1 MSNHTDDIESAFRPY
16 EEKMRRAGSHPLVIR
31 MFKRNFAQL
40 LRGSIG
46 TITRDEIAAVDHV
59 PDAEELH
66 GYAAHGDMALE
77 RAVVI
82 KLNGGLGTSMG
93 LERAKSLI
101 PVKNGLRFID
111 IIARQMEQ
119 LRQRAG
125 HPVPLLLMNSEHTRE
140 DSLSALATHPGPA
153 GDLPPDFLQHRV
165 PKVLVG
171 DLSPARCEENP
182 ELEWC
187 PPGHGDIFTA
197 LLTSGLLA
205 RLLEKGIEYAFISNA
220 DNLGAVMDPGI
231 LGYFAK
237 ENLPFMM
244 EVADRTPADRKGG
257 HLARLRDGRLTLREL
272 AQCPVTE
279 KDEFQDITLYRY
291 FNTNNL
297 WVNLRELKG
306 LLDSYDS
313 LIPLPLIRN
322 SKSLDPRDPSS
333 PSVYQLET
341 AMGAA
346 ISLFDRAVALRV
358 PRTRFTPVKTCDD
371 LLGIWSDAYELTDD
385 FRIIPNPA
393 RALPHLDIMLD
404 KRHYRF
410 VSQLEERFPHGAPS
424 LLHCAS
430 LRIEG
435 DVRFGANIVCR
446 GPVRLRAEDGEIL
459 EIAHNTILEAP

>member
-1 MSNHTDDIESAFRPY
+1 MSDHTDDIASSFRPF
-16 EEKMRRAGSHPLVIR
+16 EEKMRGAGSHPLVIR

-40 LRGSIG
+40 LSGSTG
-46 TITRDEIAAVDHV
+46 TITRDEIDAVDDV
-59 PDAEELH
+59 PDAESLNEYATH
-66 GYAAHGDMALE
+66 GRAALAH
-77 RAVVI
+77 AVVI

-140 DSLSALATHPGPA
+140 DSLSALAAHPGLA

-165 PKVLVG
+165 PKVLAD

-187 PPGHGDIFTA
+187 PPGHGDIYTA
-197 LLTSGLLA
+197 LVTSDLLA
-205 RLLEKGIEYAFISNA
+205 LLLDKRIEYAFISNA
-220 DNLGAVMDPGI
+220 DNLGAVMDAGI
-231 LGYFAK
+231 LGYFAR
-237 ENLPFMM
+237 EELPFMM

-257 HLARLRDGRLTLREL
+257 HLARRKDGRLTLREL
-272 AQCPVTE
+272 AQCPDAE
-279 KDEFQDITLYRY
+279 REEFQDIALYRH

-297 WVNLRELKG
+297 WVNLRALRSALDRHHG
-306 LLDSYDS
+306 LL
-313 LIPLPLIRN
+313 PLPLIRN
-322 SKSLDPRDPSS
+322 KKTLDPRDPSS
-333 PSVYQLET
+333 PAVYQLET

-358 PRTRFTPVKTCDD
+358 PRTRFTPVKTSDD
-371 LLGIWSDAYELTDD
+371 LLGIWSDAYTLTED

-393 RALPHLDIMLD
+393 RTLPHLDVVLD
-404 KRHYRF
+404 RRYYRF
-410 VSQLEERFPHGAPS
+410 VSQLEERFPYGAPS
-424 LLHCAS
+424 LLQCAS
-430 LRIEG
+430 LRIDG
-435 DVRFGANIVCR
+435 DVRFGTGIVCR
-446 GPVRLRAEDGEIL
+446 GSVQLRAGEGQVL
-459 EIAHNTILEAP
+459 EIADDIILEAT